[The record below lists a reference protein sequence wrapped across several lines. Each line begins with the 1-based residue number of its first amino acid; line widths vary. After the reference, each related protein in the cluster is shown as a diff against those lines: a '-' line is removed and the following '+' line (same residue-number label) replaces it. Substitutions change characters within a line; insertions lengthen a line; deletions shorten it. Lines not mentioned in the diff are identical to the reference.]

1 MKTNNMDFMNATNNM
16 DFMNDLARDCFNYI
30 VSDENFLPNVKK
42 VFGIE
47 STVVSDFGSD
57 NKEYIFIGGGCG
69 ITYLKFDRLSKK
81 GIVLDDIEY
90 NVINNIHA
98 YIANSFTDKE
108 NAYYLK
114 IGNPIM
120 AVITQDQQIQIE
132 IYSRIVKFAKEVL
145 GIKNISYV
153 SVLD

>member
-1 MKTNNMDFMNATNNM
+1 M

-30 VSDENFLPNVKK
+30 ISDENFLPSVKK

-47 STVVSDFGSD
+47 STVVSEFGDD
-57 NKEYIFIGGGCG
+57 NKEYIFIGNGCG
-69 ITYLKFDRLSKK
+69 ITYLKIDRRCKK
-81 GIVLDDIEY
+81 ALELDAIEY

-98 YIANSFTDKE
+98 YLYNSFTDKE
-108 NAYYLK
+108 KAYYLK
-114 IGNPIM
+114 IGNPVM
-120 AVITQDQQIQIE
+120 AVLMQDQQIQIE
-132 IYSRIVKFAKEVL
+132 IYSRIVKFAKEVM